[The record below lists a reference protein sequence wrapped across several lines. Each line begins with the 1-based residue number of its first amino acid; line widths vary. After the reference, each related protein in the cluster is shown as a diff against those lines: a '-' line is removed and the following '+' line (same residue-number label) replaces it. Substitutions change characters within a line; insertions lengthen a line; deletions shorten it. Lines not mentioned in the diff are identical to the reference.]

1 MAITKDFLRD
11 QMKRLEINYGV
22 DKFHVT
28 KEIFELWLE
37 VLADCNEEPFKLAV
51 DRCIKKSEFAPNIAG
66 LMKYYREVCDEHNA
80 FINSLTS
87 SLTIISSIWGEK
99 KSPEAFSAL
108 REYMERF
115 PASTRSIEL
124 VEFTHKAVSFRNDCR
139 ACGRIDIPT
148 ITEYIQ
154 GKR

>member
-1 MAITKDFLRD
+1 MGITKEFLGE
-11 QMKRLEINYGV
+11 QMTRLETNYGAE
-22 DKFHVT
+22 KF
-28 KEIFELWLE
+28 KINQALFDLWYE
-37 VLADCNEEPFKLAV
+37 MFHDCEEEGLKLAV

-66 LMKYYREVCDEHNA
+66 LMKYYKEVCDEHNA

-87 SLTIISSIWGEK
+87 SLTTISSIWGEK

-124 VEFTHKAVSFRNDCR
+124 VEFTHKAVSFRNDCS